1 MDSEMET
8 TRKQLI
14 ELLSKEPQR
23 FCSGQELSEKIG
35 ISRTAIWKHMNELK
49 KDGYEIE
56 AVSRKGY
63 RIQKFPNKMSRNTLQ
78 WGLKTEWLA
87 QEIHHFE
94 TVSST
99 QTIAHTM
106 AQEGAPHGTIVVAD
120 EQTKGRGRLNRSWYS
135 SSENGIWMSL
145 VLRPSIEPFRAP
157 QLTLMTATVLVE
169 VIKEFTSLDPRIK
182 WPNDI
187 MINGKKISGILTE
200 LQAEQDQIQYVILG
214 IGINVNQTDFPEEIK
229 GIASSLKQES
239 GQQMN
244 RVSIAQRFFE
254 KFEQA
259 FQTYIEL
266 GFKEFKN
273 KWEQSGYRLGEF
285 AYIDSGRNQIEGK
298 LVGIDENGGLVVL
311 DDRLELRTFYSAQ
324 IRWEKEDQT

>member
-1 MDSEMET
+1 MET

-14 ELLSKEPQR
+14 ELLSKDPNQ
-23 FCSGQELSEKIG
+23 FYSGQELSEKIG

-49 KDGYEIE
+49 RDGYEIE

-63 RIQKFPNKMSRNTLQ
+63 RIQRFPNKVSSNTLQ
-78 WGLKTEWLA
+78 WGLKTEWLG

-94 TVSST
+94 SVSST
-99 QTIAHTM
+99 QSIAHTM
-106 AQEGAPHGTIVVAD
+106 AQEGAPHGTVVIAD
-120 EQTKGRGRLNRSWYS
+120 EQTSGRGRLNRPWHS

-169 VIKEFTSLDPRIK
+169 VIREFTTLDPRIK

-187 MINGKKISGILTE
+187 MINGKKIAGILTE

-229 GIASSLKQES
+229 DIASSLKQES
-239 GQQMN
+239 GQPLS
-244 RVSIAQRFFE
+244 RVSIIQSFFG
-254 KFEQA
+254 KFEEA
-259 FQTYIEL
+259 FQTYIEF
-266 GFKEFKN
+266 GFKQFKN
-273 KWEQSGYRLGEF
+273 KWEQSGYRLGEL
-285 AYIDSGRNQIEGK
+285 AIIESGRTQIEGK

-311 DDRLELRTFYSAQ
+311 DDRLKLRTFYSAQ
-324 IRWEKEDQT
+324 IRWEKEEQK